1 MVTGKNCAAF
11 VLIALASWR
20 VMACS
25 ASTGPTGGGYGAAA
39 GNSFL
44 QGSGST
50 PGVAPSSTTRPG
62 SGGSGAIV
70 SNGSGGSFI
79 NLGTSGNA
87 GSNVVTRDMDSSC
100 HPITET
106 PEKIII
112 TDSSI
117 VTDTITTLT
126 PVAIFIMQD
135 RSSSMIMQA
144 PGAATGTSWQ
154 HSTDAVTAFV
164 KDPMSTG
171 LDVGLGVFPPMSN
184 NNQPDC
190 TAGSDCGMPVVPIA
204 SLPGNAN
211 TLVSAYQRATP
222 MGLLLT
228 PTECALR
235 GMINTCLQFM
245 SSSASGEKCVAVLVT
260 DGTPTTCDVNETD
273 LEAIITDGAM
283 KGVETYTIG
292 LPGADTPTLDA
303 YAAAGGTMKSI
314 DVTNGD
320 PAALIAAFNSIRGKV
335 SHQEKKTI
343 TTMHVVETPLKCQ
356 WKIPPQPM
364 GAPALDPTKVNVVFT
379 PPMQMG
385 QTFGHVKC
393 DGACTAMMPPATCP
407 ATNAAGGAWY
417 YDDEKNPTQV
427 FLCPVTC
434 DAIKNVQDAT
444 VDLLFHCP
452 IKILP
457 VQ

>member
-1 MVTGKNCAAF
+1 
-11 VLIALASWR
+11 
-20 VMACS
+20 MACS
-25 ASTGPTGGGYGAAA
+25 ASTGATSGGNGGA
-39 GNSFL
+39 GNL
-44 QGSGST
+44 LTGAGST
-50 PGVAPSSTTRPG
+50 PGVVSPMQSGGSSG
-62 SGGSGAIV
+62 ASGSGAIIA
-70 SNGSGGSFI
+70 NGNGGGLGIISI
-79 NLGTSGNA
+79 GTSGSA
-87 GSNVVTRDMDSSC
+87 GMNNTRDMDSSC
-100 HPITET
+100 HPIKET

-135 RSSSMIMQA
+135 RSSSMVMQA
-144 PGAATGTSWQ
+144 PGAAMGTSWQ
-154 HSTDAVTAFV
+154 HSTDAINAFV
-164 KDPMSTG
+164 KDPMSVG

-190 TAGSDCGMPVVPIA
+190 SAGSDCGMPVVPIA

-211 TLVSAYQRATP
+211 ALTTAYQRATP

-245 SSSASGEKCVAVLVT
+245 SSSPSGEKCVAVLVT

-273 LEAIITDGAM
+273 LEAIITDGQK
-283 KGVETYTIG
+283 KGVQTYTIG

-320 PAALIAAFNSIRGKV
+320 PAALVAAFNSIRGKV
-335 SHQEKKTI
+335 SHQEKKTV
-343 TTMHVVETPLKCQ
+343 TSMHVVETPLKCQ

-379 PPMQMG
+379 PPMQMS

-393 DGACTAMMPPATCP
+393 DGACTATMPPPTCP
-407 ATNAAGGAWY
+407 ANNNAGGAWY

-427 FLCPVTC
+427 FLCPVSC
-434 DAIKNVQDAT
+434 DAIKNVMDAT
-444 VDLLFHCP
+444 VDLQFHCP
-452 IKILP
+452 QKILP

>member
-1 MVTGKNCAAF
+1 MVTAKNCAAF
-11 VLIALASWR
+11 VFIALASWR

-25 ASTGPTGGGYGAAA
+25 ASTGPTGAGYAGSA

-44 QGSGST
+44 TASGST
-50 PGVAPSSTTRPG
+50 PGMTHPSG
-62 SGGSGAIV
+62 SGGSSAII
-70 SNGSGGSFI
+70 SGGNGGSGFITVGVSGS
-79 NLGTSGNA
+79 A
-87 GSNVVTRDMDSSC
+87 GSGIVTRDMDSSC
-100 HPITET
+100 HPIKET
-106 PEKIII
+106 PEKIVI

-135 RSSSMIMQA
+135 RSSSMVMMA
-144 PGAATGTSWQ
+144 PGVTTGTSWVN
-154 HSTDAVTAFV
+154 STNAVTAFV
-164 KDPMSTG
+164 KDPMSAG

-184 NNQPDC
+184 NNNPDC
-190 TAGSDCGMPVVPIA
+190 SAGNDCGMPVVPIA
-204 SLPGNAN
+204 SLPGNAMPLIN
-211 TLVSAYQRATP
+211 SYQMATP
-222 MGLLLT
+222 PGFPPLLT

-245 SSSASGEKCVAVLVT
+245 SSSPSGEKCVAVLVT
-260 DGTPTTCDVNETD
+260 DGTPTTCDTNETD
-273 LEAIITDGAM
+273 LEAIITDGQK
-283 KGVETYTIG
+283 KGVATYTIG
-292 LPGADTPTLDA
+292 LPGADTATLDA
-303 YAAAGGTMKSI
+303 YAAAGGTMKSV

-320 PAALIAAFNSIRGKV
+320 PAALVAAFNSIRGKV
-335 SHQEKKTI
+335 SHQEKKTV
-343 TTMHVVETPLKCQ
+343 TSMHVVETPLKCQ

-379 PPMQMG
+379 PPAQTS

-393 DGACTAMMPPATCP
+393 DGACTATMPPPTCP

-427 FLCPVTC
+427 FLCPVSC
-434 DAIKNVQDAT
+434 DAIKNVMDAT
-444 VDLLFHCP
+444 VDLQFHCP
-452 IKILP
+452 QKILP